1 MSLVVARLKAD
12 PLVTFRVMISSTVED
27 LVQEREAAERA
38 ILGLGLTRLR
48 AEKLGSTPQPPQVIC
63 ALLAEQCDLFVQ
75 ILGERYGYIIK
86 SEGISVIEFEYEIAR
101 AQNPEKILVYVKDG
115 VHRDPRLTEF
125 LQRVQDFEQGYFR
138 SLFTSP
144 EDLYEKIQRDIV
156 RWLTSQAKQKH
167 LKEDPS

>member
-115 VHRDPRLTEF
+115 VH